1 MGQKLKVEYK
11 KYKDDLDYLNDVLQP
26 RYKKQIFEL
35 NEETQNLE
43 DKVAVMNE
51 IYKDEHER
59 FTNYDK

>member
-1 MGQKLKVEYK
+1 
-11 KYKDDLDYLNDVLQP
+11 
-26 RYKKQIFEL
+26 L